1 MMYYFGNYGS
11 QFFYW
16 PMIGGVMM
24 IVFWGVVI
32 YLLVVGVQKLTNQN
46 GSRDT
51 ERALEILKE
60 RYAKG
65 EITHEEYEKIRKNL
79 EK

>member
-1 MMYYFGNYGS
+1 MYYFGNYGS

-16 PMIGGVMM
+16 PMIGGLMM

-32 YLLVVGVQKLTNQN
+32 YFVVIGVQKLTSQN
-46 GSRDT
+46 SGRVSR
-51 ERALEILKE
+51 RASEILKE

-65 EITHEEYEKIRKNL
+65 EIGREEYEKMKKYL
-79 EK
+79 DK